1 MGLFGCSINAKG
13 NIVEKASLQE
23 LIKHPPLK
31 VPWPKSELLEQMEQR
46 RNCVEMV
53 QGAIIGV
60 NMDEYEFVRDN
71 EPPSEAEGLAW
82 IWFIRPDL
90 MDDISEYVS
99 KDMKEMM
106 QSYKDGDIDKWIQN
120 FAN

>member
-1 MGLFGCSINAKG
+1 MEN
-13 NIVEKASLQE
+13 ASLQE
-23 LIKHPPLK
+23 LIKHPPLN
-31 VPWPKSELLEQMEQR
+31 VPWPNPELLEQMEQR

-53 QGAIIGV
+53 QGTIIWV
-60 NMDEYEFVRDN
+60 NRDEYEFVPDN
-71 EPPSEAEGLAW
+71 EPPSEAEVLAW

-99 KDMKEMM
+99 EDMKEMM
-106 QSYKDGDIDKWIQN
+106 QSYKDGEIDKWIQN